1 MILTAKTEGAYH
13 AAARTPCALPMGN
26 MQVDVDPDFCHSLD
40 PEDYV
45 ETSKEQSHDHAH
57 AA

>member
-13 AAARTPCALPMGN
+13 AAARLPCALPLAG
-26 MQVDVDPDFCHSLD
+26 MQIDVDPDFCHGLD

-45 ETSKEQSHDHAH
+45 ETSQHKD

>member
-1 MILTAKTEGAYH
+1 MILTAKTEGAFCV
-13 AAARTPCALPMGN
+13 AAALPCSLPLGGWT
-26 MQVDVDPDFCHSLD
+26 VDVDPDQLGLLD

-45 ETSKEQSHDHAH
+45 ETSKQE